1 MLGLRTGAPATGP
14 QGAKLNARAPHR
26 ARVTACVNMPR
37 PNAAR
42 VLLERRLTP
51 GEVET
56 DMHTRKCLTTEAK
69 LLN

>member
-1 MLGLRTGAPATGP
+1 VP
-14 QGAKLNARAPHR
+14 K
-26 ARVTACVNMPR
+26 RVAFA
-37 PNAAR
+37 AAR